1 MANPPAVPNADPP
14 IYVRPDGSIS
24 GIEGMLDQITNSL
37 VRQIRVE
44 LLPVLQADKHLQ
56 TTLGR
61 GIGSEVAKPIWVLV
75 SIAGAYAV
83 WKVYRRTRRPNPRRT
98 IISGLL

>member
-1 MANPPAVPNADPP
+1 MATRNDDPP

-24 GIEGMLDQITNSL
+24 GIEGMLDQITSSL
-37 VRQIRVE
+37 VRQVRVE
-44 LLPVLQADKHLQ
+44 LLPVLQADKNLQ
-56 TTLGR
+56 ATLGQ

-75 SIAGAYAV
+75 GIAGAYAV

-98 IISGLL
+98 LISGLL